1 MFASQEKVQGR
12 PIRLIA
18 AACKNM
24 GIGKNGW
31 LPWTLPMEFQYLLD
45 KISSV
50 SRPGKKN
57 LLVWGRICWFS
68 APENL
73 HPIDNAVNVVLSRT
87 ISTLPKHAHYLCNNF
102 ESAVLLATSPL
113 LNEEVETIWIL
124 GGVEIYKK
132 ALAHPWCDLIYLTDI
147 MADFDCDTFFPG
159 FDRNVYRLQDQRC
172 SGSSV
177 DLVRICFDKHLACK
191 KYVQHFPGVPDECQ
205 QECGIRYKFQV
216 FKKELGYRS
225 KQEVNSN
232 GLQTSVQPEDHG
244 EKTIND
250 TNVI

>member
-102 ESAVLLATSPL
+102 ESAVLLATSPP
-113 LNEEVETIWIL
+113 LNEVVETIWIL

-147 MADFDCDTFFPG
+147 MANFDCDTFFPG
-159 FDRNVYRLQDQRC
+159 FDRNVYRLQD
-172 SGSSV
+172 
-177 DLVRICFDKHLACK
+177 
-191 KYVQHFPGVPDECQ
+191 HFPGVPDECQ

>member
-24 GIGKNGW
+24 GIGKNGR

-68 APENL
+68 TPENL
-73 HPIDNAVNVVLSRT
+73 HPIDNAVNVVLSKT
-87 ISTLPKHAHYLCNNF
+87 IRCASDLH
-102 ESAVLLATSPL
+102 LAQ
-113 LNEEVETIWIL
+113 
-124 GGVEIYKK
+124 K

-159 FDRNVYRLQDQRC
+159 FDRSVYRLQDR
-172 SGSSV
+172 
-177 DLVRICFDKHLACK
+177 
-191 KYVQHFPGVPDECQ
+191 FPGVPDECQ

-216 FKKELGYRS
+216 FKKELGYR
-225 KQEVNSN
+225 
-232 GLQTSVQPEDHG
+232 
-244 EKTIND
+244 
-250 TNVI
+250 